1 MVKVGLLIKKP
12 DSIFSNGCVQQPL
25 FLKRTLESAG
35 CEVLFIGIE
44 SDYTVF
50 EQTQESILYTTSQT
64 DFASFDVVILASVVL
79 LENENNLPYIQ
90 NLQKYDLF
98 IVNFICGNIFILHQ
112 EEFVFN
118 KHNIMHHYMQ
128 SYYHLNWI
136 MEMYDYCE
144 DYLRIMSNKETKVV
158 PYLWDPDIV
167 QNYVSKNNLLG
178 SLGTDR
184 SKINIMI
191 FEANMSI
198 HKNSLVPLL
207 ICEEFYRKYPDR
219 LNKVYVF
226 CCEKLLQQNS
236 HMVGWLSIFK
246 EKRVEV
252 YGRIV
257 MPYIVDVISKNND
270 YLSVMLSFTLMNR
283 LNFIH
288 LEMMHLGIP
297 IVHNCKPF
305 ELEGNYY
312 EDHDLRSAARALEN
326 VRTTFVDRSHYKA
339 RSADILRRYS
349 ASNPERVSA
358 YKDLI
363 AHIMT
368 RRPGRAPVA
377 PAPLAP
383 TPPQR
388 GVFKTGSGTQM
399 IVTDSRTLGLSRA
412 LMRDWTSAGLR
423 KNLEIAYTSNID
435 DVLIKEIKNDIFHH
449 VHTIQIAL
457 SEGEDL
463 QRSAEEQSRFV
474 QREGVSWKVYQNTG
488 DCRRCII
495 RS

>member
-1 MVKVGLLIKKP
+1 MIKKP
-12 DSIFSNGCVQQPL
+12 ESIFSNGCVQQPL
-25 FLKRTLESAG
+25 FLKRSLENAG
-35 CEVLFIGIE
+35 CEVLFICIE
-44 SDYTVF
+44 SDYTIF
-50 EQTQESILYTTSQT
+50 EQTQESVLYTTSRT
-64 DFASFDVVILASVVL
+64 DFSSFDVVILASVVL
-79 LENENNLPYIQ
+79 LENENNMPYIE
-90 NLQKYDLF
+90 NLQKYDLV
-98 IVNFICGNIFILHQ
+98 IVNFICGNIFIQHQ

-118 KHNIMHHYMQ
+118 KHTIMHHYMQ

-136 MEMYDYCE
+136 MEMYDYCQ
-144 DYLRIMSNKETKVV
+144 DYLRIMSNKETTVV
-158 PYLWDPDIV
+158 PYLWDFDIV
-167 QNYVSKNNLLG
+167 QNYVSKNNLLR

-198 HKNSLVPLL
+198 HKNSLLPLL

-226 CCEKLLQQNS
+226 CCEKLLEQNP

-246 EKRVEV
+246 DKRVEV

-257 MPYIVDVISKNND
+257 MPYIVDVISKNNA

-305 ELEGNYY
+305 ELDDNYY
-312 EDHDLRSAARALEN
+312 EDHDLNGAARALEN
-326 VRTTFVDRSHYKA
+326 VRTTFVDRSHCRERA
-339 RSADILRRYS
+339 ADILKEYS

-358 YKDLI
+358 YKELI
-363 AHIMT
+363 AQIIT
-368 RRPGRAPVA
+368 RRAKRAPVDPPPIA
-377 PAPLAP
+377 PS
-383 TPPQR
+383 R
-388 GVFKTGSGTQM
+388 GVFKTGSGVQ
-399 IVTDSRTLGLSRA
+399 ILVTESRLLGLTRA
-412 LMRDWTSAGLR
+412 LMRDWTSEGLR
-423 KNLEIAYTSNID
+423 MNVEIAYTSNVD
-435 DVLIKEIKNDIFHH
+435 EVYLKEIRNDIFHN
-449 VHTIQIAL
+449 VYTLQVSL

-463 QRSAEEQSRFV
+463 QRSAQEQSRFL
-474 QREGVSWKVYQNTG
+474 QRDHVSWNIYQNTG
-488 DCRRCII
+488 DCRQCVI